1 MSAKTH
7 QEKGWTYHDVHVELP
22 DELDFLGV
30 SLLCETRVVGIAV
43 DLLLL
48 LNGGSLEMIGVWFLL
63 IDGETMRVIDQVVGV
78 SDLSRIH
85 RKEWYRLFSV
95 RLEDARDE

>member
-1 MSAKTH
+1 MSAGTH
-7 QEKGWTYHDVHVELP
+7 REKRLTYHDVHVELP

-30 SLLCETRVVGIAV
+30 GLLCETRVVGIAV

-48 LNGGSLEMIGVWFLL
+48 LDGGSLEVIGVGFLL

-85 RKEWYRLFSV
+85 RNGIACLV
-95 RLEDARDE
+95 

>member
-1 MSAKTH
+1 MAHKEVCMSVGTNQKR
-7 QEKGWTYHDVHVELP
+7 EVTYHDVHVELP

-30 SLLCETRVVGIAV
+30 GLLCETRVVGIAV

-48 LNGGSLEMIGVWFLL
+48 LDGGSLEVIGVGFLL

-85 RKEWYRLFSV
+85 RNGIACLV
-95 RLEDARDE
+95 

>member
-1 MSAKTH
+1 MVGS
-7 QEKGWTYHDVHVELP
+7 TYHDVHVELP

-30 SLLCETRVVGIAV
+30 GLLCETRVIGIAV

-48 LNGGSLEMIGVWFLL
+48 LDGGGLEVIGVWFLL

-85 RKEWYRLFSV
+85 RKEWYRLFSA
-95 RLEDARDE
+95 RLEDARDK